1 MKPDGM
7 SL

>member
-7 SL
+7 TD